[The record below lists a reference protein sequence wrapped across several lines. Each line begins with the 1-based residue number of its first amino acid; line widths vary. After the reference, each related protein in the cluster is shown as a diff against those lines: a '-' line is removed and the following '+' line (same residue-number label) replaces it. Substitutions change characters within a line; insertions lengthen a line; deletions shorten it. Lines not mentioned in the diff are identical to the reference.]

1 MNTILQITT
10 NMNKAIT
17 LFLFTVLISS
27 TTLAQ
32 DVFSKY
38 SDNSKVTYISIK
50 PKMFQLLA
58 KMDVDTEDK
67 EAQQYIEMVNSITS
81 FKTIMTSDKAIA
93 SDFSKYVKVAS
104 RKLAELMKV
113 KDDGVVMTFF
123 VKEGKDEDHVSELL
137 MYVDGLTDVTSGVNL
152 DLNGK
157 KRTLE
162 SVVVLL
168 TGDIDLNQIS
178 KLTSKMNLPGGDAL
192 DKKNKK

>member
-38 SDNSKVTYISIK
+38 SENSKVTYISIK

-58 KMDVDTEDK
+58 KMDIDTEDK

-104 RKLAELMKV
+104 RKLEELMKV

-137 MYVDGLTDVTSGVNL
+137 MYVDGLTDITSGVNL

>member
-58 KMDVDTEDK
+58 KMDIDTEDK

-104 RKLAELMKV
+104 RKLEELMKV

-137 MYVDGLTDVTSGVNL
+137 MYVDGLTDITSGVNL

>member
-1 MNTILQITT
+1 MNTLINITS
-10 NMNKAIT
+10 NMKKVIT
-17 LFLFTVLISS
+17 LFALTLLLTS
-27 TTLAQ
+27 TAMAQ

-58 KMDVDTEDK
+58 KMDINTDDK
-67 EAQQYIEMVNSITS
+67 EAQQYIDMVNSITS
-81 FKTIMTSDKAIA
+81 FKTIMTSDKSIA
-93 SDFSKYVKVAS
+93 TDFSKYVKGAS
-104 RKLAELMKV
+104 KKLEELMKV
-113 KDDGVVMTFF
+113 KDDGVIMTFY
-123 VKEGKDEDHVSELL
+123 VKEGKDEDHVIELL
-137 MYVDGLTDVTSGVNL
+137 MYVDWLTDITSEADVE
-152 DLNGK
+152 LNGK

-162 SVVVLL
+162 SVVISL

>member
-1 MNTILQITT
+1 
-10 NMNKAIT
+10 MNKAIT

-38 SDNSKVTYISIK
+38 SENSKVTYISIK

-58 KMDVDTEDK
+58 KMDIDTEDK

-104 RKLAELMKV
+104 RKLEELMKV

-137 MYVDGLTDVTSGVNL
+137 MYVDGLTDITSGVNL